1 MARRIEAGRFREP
14 VPDLMAHET
23 FGEEYQIVEAVHMV
37 LEKTPPELAADISD
51 RGIVLTGGG
60 ALLTGLEQLLEERLG
75 ITTMTAE
82 EPTTCVAV
90 GTGKYIEVMNSIRD

>member
-1 MARRIEAGRFREP
+1 
-14 VPDLMAHET
+14 
-23 FGEEYQIVEAVHMV
+23 MV
-37 LEKTPPELAADISD
+37 LYL
-51 RGIVLTGGG
+51 R

>member
-1 MARRIEAGRFREP
+1 
-14 VPDLMAHET
+14 
-23 FGEEYQIVEAVHMV
+23 MV

-60 ALLTGLEQLLEERLG
+60 ALLTGLEQLLG

-90 GTGKYIEVMNSIRD
+90 GTGKYMEVMNSIRD

>member
-1 MARRIEAGRFREP
+1 MARRIEAGRIREP

-23 FGEEYQIVEAVHMV
+23 FGEKYQIVEAVHMV

-60 ALLTGLEQLLEERLG
+60 ALLR
-75 ITTMTAE
+75 
-82 EPTTCVAV
+82 
-90 GTGKYIEVMNSIRD
+90 R

>member
-1 MARRIEAGRFREP
+1 MTGLPKTVTITSDETLEALSESANQ
-14 VPDLMAHET
+14 VVET
-23 FGEEYQIVEAVHMV
+23 VHMV

-60 ALLTGLEQLLEERLG
+60 ALLHGLEQLLEERLG

-90 GTGKYIEVMNSIRD
+90 GTGRYIDFMNSMED

>member
-1 MARRIEAGRFREP
+1 MIHFYVSAFLHLSYPISP
-14 VPDLMAHET
+14 T
-23 FGEEYQIVEAVHMV
+23 I
-37 LEKTPPELAADISD
+37 TAA

-90 GTGKYIEVMNSIRD
+90 GTGKYMEVMNSIRD

>member
-1 MARRIEAGRFREP
+1 
-14 VPDLMAHET
+14 
-23 FGEEYQIVEAVHMV
+23 MV

-82 EPTTCVAV
+82 VPTTCVAV
-90 GTGKYIEVMNSIRD
+90 GSGKYIEVMNSIRD